1 MTNTRIPPL
10 AFSTGPIFFS
20 TVKFG
25 SSFTLKLKYKKKR
38 NFHVLYAD
46 NSESG
51 EKNPLFKIII
61 TFSNMIFVSKVLHV
75 VLIIMNIYN

>member
-1 MTNTRIPPL
+1 MTNTRIPPS

-25 SSFTLKLKYKKKR
+25 SSFTLKLKYKKKK
-38 NFHVLYAD
+38 FHVLYAD

-51 EKNPLFKIII
+51 EKIPLFKIII

-75 VLIIMNIYN
+75 VLIIMNIYD